1 MGKVKRVKVL
11 NIEGLKYYDRL
22 IKQYI
27 DKRIEI
33 GTKGK
38 TSCPN
43 CAAIIT
49 SDVCEYC
56 GTNLGKWF
64 SISDESAI

>member
-1 MGKVKRVKVL
+1 MRYVRVLDIK
-11 NIEGLKYYDRL
+11 GLQHYDQL

-27 DKRIEI
+27 DKKVEI
-33 GTKGK
+33 GIKGK
-38 TSCPN
+38 TNCPN

-64 SISDESAI
+64 SISDKSAIL

>member
-1 MGKVKRVKVL
+1 VRYVKVL
-11 NIEGLKYYDRL
+11 DIKGLQYYDQL

-27 DKRIEI
+27 DKKVEI

-64 SISDESAI
+64 SINDKGAIL